1 MVGEW
6 SRGMRQKL
14 LIARAILHEPKL
26 LFLDEP
32 TAGLDASASA
42 TLRTDLVELASQR
55 RTTVFLTTHNLA
67 EAEKLCGLVA
77 LIRQGRLV
85 AVGPPLGLQGDGHS
99 CRVRVLG
106 RGFSAVVRERL
117 GRCPGVSSVAGTD
130 SELSVDL
137 GDDVDVPTLVRIIVE
152 AGGEIEQITRPKRSL
167 EDAYLAAMRDE
178 GDTC

>member
-1 MVGEW
+1 
-6 SRGMRQKL
+6 MRQKL

-32 TAGLDASASA
+32 TAGLDASASVA
-42 TLRTDLVELASQR
+42 LRTDLVELASQR
-55 RTTVFLTTHNLA
+55 GTTVFLTTHNLA
-67 EAEKLCGLVA
+67 AAEKVCGLVA
-77 LIRQGRLV
+77 LIRQGRLL
-85 AVGPPLGLQGDGHS
+85 AVGTPLGLQGVGHS

-106 RGFSAVVRERL
+106 RGFSAGVRERL
-117 GRCPGVSSVAGTD
+117 GSWHGVSSVAGTD